1 MSTVR
6 ILLADDHPIVRRGLR
21 DLLESEPDLRV
32 VAEASDGAEA
42 VRLAGEAEIELA
54 ILDITMPRMTG
65 LQAAAA
71 LAARPDPPKL
81 LMLSMHENEQF
92 AFEALRAGASAFVLK
107 TSADREL
114 VAACRAVLRGET
126 FLHAGAVGALVRAQV
141 AGERH
146 SDQLTP
152 REVEVLKLVAEGHT
166 SQEIADTLCISIK
179 TVHRHRASLLEK
191 TKLRDRVD
199 LTRPVRTDRARAR
212 CEERGC

>member
-1 MSTVR
+1 MSVVR

-71 LAARPDPPKL
+71 LAERPDPPKL

-126 FLHAGAVGALVRAQV
+126 FLHAGAVGALVRAQL
-141 AGERH
+141 AGERR
-146 SDQLTP
+146 SDRLTP

-199 LTRPVRTDRARAR
+199 LTRYAIK
-212 CEERGC
+212 RGLVEP

>member
-42 VRLAGEAEIELA
+42 VHLAGERAIDLA

-65 LQAAAA
+65 LQVAAA

-92 AFEALRAGASAFVLK
+92 AVEALRAGASAFVLK

-126 FLHAGAVGALVRAQV
+126 FLHAGAVGALVRAQL
-141 AGERH
+141 AGERR

-152 REVEVLKLVAEGHT
+152 RELEVLKLVAEGHT

-179 TVHRHRASLLEK
+179 TVHRHRASLLDK
-191 TKLRDRVD
+191 LKLRDRVD
-199 LTRPVRTDRARAR
+199 LTRYAIK
-212 CEERGC
+212 RGLVEP

>member
-1 MSTVR
+1 MSMVR

-71 LAARPDPPKL
+71 LAARPDAPKL

-126 FLHAGAVGALVRAQV
+126 FLHAGAVGALVRAQL
-141 AGERH
+141 AGEPR

-152 REVEVLKLVAEGHT
+152 REVGVLKLVAEGHT

-179 TVHRHRASLLEK
+179 TVHRHRASLLDK
-191 TKLRDRVD
+191 LKLRDRVD
-199 LTRPVRTDRARAR
+199 LTRYAIK
-212 CEERGC
+212 RGLVEP

>member
-126 FLHAGAVGALVRAQV
+126 FLHAGAVGALVRAQL
-141 AGERH
+141 AGERR

-152 REVEVLKLVAEGHT
+152 REMEVLKLVAEGHT
-166 SQEIADTLCISIK
+166 SQEIADTLFISIK
-179 TVHRHRASLLEK
+179 TVHRHRASLLDK
-191 TKLRDRVD
+191 LKLRDRVD
-199 LTRPVRTDRARAR
+199 LTRYAIK
-212 CEERGC
+212 RGLVEP